1 MLKFDDQGELLEPV
15 KTLGVWFAEPILLDS
30 SYEQN
35 RWIESN
41 FEKYLNILEPYKEVV
56 GKSLVYLARND
67 NNESSLGNFVTD
79 SMLAAWDNAE
89 V

>member
-1 MLKFDDQGELLEPV
+1 MLVDIKL
-15 KTLGVWFAEPILLDS
+15 K
-30 SYEQN
+30 
-35 RWIESN
+35 
-41 FEKYLNILEPYKEVV
+41 FEKYLSILEPYKEVV

-67 NNESSLGNFVTD
+67 NNESNLGNFVTD